1 MPNQRQTRVA
11 NRVRE
16 EIARILLREIE
27 DPRVRLVTIT
37 DVSVSP
43 DLKHARVFFSSVSGD
58 STPEETIKGL
68 RRARK
73 FIQRRLADTAD
84 LRFTPRL
91 DFRLDPTAEQA
102 QRVEEI
108 LRGLNVPPAD
118 SDDAPNDEEP
128 PEDPDEDTD
137 AVEDL

>member
-43 DLKHARVFFSSVSGD
+43 DLKHARVFFSSVNSE
-58 STPEETIKGL
+58 STPEEAIKGL

-73 FIQRRLADTAD
+73 FVQRRLADTAD
-84 LRFTPRL
+84 LRFTPTL

-108 LRGLNVPPAD
+108 LRGLNIPPAD
-118 SDDAPNDEEP
+118 PDDEPNDEEP